1 MEGSMFAY
9 IILALIILLVA
20 AAIGGYNSLIQI
32 RNQVRNAWKQIDVQ
46 LKRRHDLIPN
56 LVNSVKGQMEFEKGT
71 LEGVIQARAAAVG
84 AKNIADSMAKEDM
97 LSSALSKLF
106 AVVEN
111 YPTLKAN
118 ESVHP
123 LMEELTTTE
132 NQITFA
138 RQFYNDITTTYNTKL
153 EMFPANLFA
162 SSMGFKFFPL
172 FQVKDTAERDVP
184 RVDLS
189 LKK

>member
-1 MEGSMFAY
+1 MVFF
-9 IILALIILLVA
+9 IVLALVIILVA
-20 AAIGGYNSLIQI
+20 AVIGSYNSLIQI

-56 LVNSVKGQMEFEKGT
+56 LVNAVKGQMEFEKAT
-71 LEGVIQARAAAVG
+71 LESVIQARAAAVG
-84 AKNIADSMAKEDM
+84 AHSLSDSMAKEDV

-111 YPTLKAN
+111 YPTLKAH
-118 ESVHP
+118 ESVRP

-153 EMFPANLFA
+153 EMFPTNLAA
-162 SSMGFKFFPL
+162 SSFGFKMFPL
-172 FQVKDTAERDVP
+172 FQIKEAGERETP
-184 RVDLS
+184 IVDLS

>member
-1 MEGSMFAY
+1 MSFFIFFIV
-9 IILALIILLVA
+9 IIVLITFGVFV
-20 AAIGGYNSLIQI
+20 YNSLIRV

-56 LVNSVKGQMEFEKGT
+56 LVNTVKGEMEFEKGT
-71 LEGVIQARAAAVG
+71 LENVIRARSAAVG
-84 AKNIADSMAKEDM
+84 ASGFADSMAKEDA

-111 YPTLKAN
+111 YPNLKAN
-118 ESVHP
+118 EEVKQ

-153 EMFPANLFA
+153 EVFPTNLFA
-162 SSMGFKFFPL
+162 SSLGFKLFPL
-172 FQVKDTAERDVP
+172 FQVKDAAEREAP
-184 RVDLS
+184 TVDLS

>member
-1 MEGSMFAY
+1 M
-9 IILALIILLVA
+9 
-20 AAIGGYNSLIQI
+20 YNSLVRI

-56 LVNSVKGQMEFEKGT
+56 LVNAVKGQMEFEKGT
-71 LEGVIQARAAAVG
+71 LESVIQARAAAVG
-84 AKNIADSMAKEDM
+84 AKNMTESIAKEDI

-118 ESVHP
+118 ESVQP

-138 RQFYNDITTTYNTKL
+138 RQFYNDITTSYNTKL
-153 EMFPANLFA
+153 EIFPTNLFA
-162 SSMGFKFFPL
+162 SSLGFQEFPL
-172 FQVKDTAERDVP
+172 FEVKDAAEREVP
-184 RVDLS
+184 TVDLS

>member
-1 MEGSMFAY
+1 MSFFF
-9 IILALIILLVA
+9 IIGIVIVI
-20 AAIGGYNSLIQI
+20 AAIVILTYNSLIRI

-56 LVNSVKGQMEFEKGT
+56 LVNAVKGQMEFEKGT
-71 LEGVIQARAAAVG
+71 LESVVQARAAAVNASG
-84 AKNIADSMAKEDM
+84 IADSIAKEDI

-118 ESVHP
+118 ESVKP
-123 LMEELTTTE
+123 LMEEVTTTE

-153 EMFPANLFA
+153 EIFPINLFA
-162 SSMGFKFFPL
+162 SSFGFKFFPL
-172 FQVKDTAERDVP
+172 FQVKDAAEREVP
-184 RVDLS
+184 TVDLS

>member
-1 MEGSMFAY
+1 MIF
-9 IILALIILLVA
+9 IILLVLIVILVI
-20 AAIGGYNSLIQI
+20 AAIGGYNSLVQI

-56 LVNSVKGQMEFEKGT
+56 LVNAVKGQMEFEKGT

-84 AKNIADSMAKEDM
+84 AKNITDSMAKEDV

-118 ESVHP
+118 ESVQP

-153 EMFPANLFA
+153 EVFPTNLFA
-162 SSMGFKFFPL
+162 SSFGFKMFPL
-172 FQVKDTAERDVP
+172 FEIKDSGERETP
-184 RVDLS
+184 TVDLS

>member
-1 MEGSMFAY
+1 MIFA
-9 IILALIILLVA
+9 IVGLILLIIFILILT
-20 AAIGGYNSLIQI
+20 YNSLIRI

-56 LVNSVKGQMEFEKGT
+56 LVNAVKGQMEFEKGT
-71 LEGVIQARAAAVG
+71 LESVVQARAAAVN
-84 AKNIADSMAKEDM
+84 ASSIADSIAKEDI

-118 ESVHP
+118 DSVKP
-123 LMEELTTTE
+123 LMEEVTTTE
-132 NQITFA
+132 NQIAFS

-153 EMFPANLFA
+153 EIFPVNLFA
-162 SSMGFKFFPL
+162 SSFGFKFFPL
-172 FQVKDTAERDVP
+172 FQVKDAQEREVP
-184 RVDLS
+184 TVDLS
-189 LKK
+189 IKK

>member
-1 MEGSMFAY
+1 MPFFVF
-9 IILALIILLVA
+9 LALVIII
-20 AAIGGYNSLIQI
+20 AAIVILWYNSLVQI

-56 LVNSVKGQMEFEKGT
+56 LVNAVKGQMDFEKST
-71 LEGVIQARAAAVG
+71 LESVIQARSAAVN
-84 AKNIADSMAKEDM
+84 AKNITESIVKEDM
-97 LSSALSKLF
+97 LTSALSKLF

-118 ESVHP
+118 ESVKP

-132 NQITFA
+132 NQISFA
-138 RQFYNDITTTYNTKL
+138 RQFYNDITTSYNTKL
-153 EMFPANLFA
+153 EIFPANLFA
-162 SSMGFKFFPL
+162 ASLGFKFFPL
-172 FQVKDTAERDVP
+172 FQVKDTHEREVP
-184 RVDLS
+184 TVDLS

>member
-1 MEGSMFAY
+1 MVA
-9 IILALIILLVA
+9 IIFLALIIIFVV
-20 AAIGGYNSLIQI
+20 AAIGAYNSLIQI

-56 LVNSVKGQMEFEKGT
+56 LVNAVKGQMEFEKGT

-84 AKNIADSMAKEDM
+84 ANNIADSMAKEDV

-118 ESVHP
+118 ESVQP

-153 EMFPANLFA
+153 EMFPTNLVA
-162 SSMGFKFFPL
+162 ASMGFKLFPL
-172 FQVKDTAERDVP
+172 FQVKDASERETP
-184 RVDLS
+184 TVDLS

>member
-1 MEGSMFAY
+1 MPFFILLAFI
-9 IILALIILLVA
+9 IILILFFV
-20 AAIGGYNSLIQI
+20 GMYNSLVKV

-56 LVNSVKGQMEFEKGT
+56 LVNAVKGQMEFEKGT
-71 LEGVIQARAAAVG
+71 LESVIQARSAAVN
-84 AKNIADSMAKEDM
+84 AKNITDSIAKEDM

-111 YPTLKAN
+111 YPALKSN
-118 ESVHP
+118 ESVRP

-132 NQITFA
+132 NQISFA
-138 RQFYNDITTTYNTKL
+138 RQFYNDISTSFNTKI
-153 EMFPANLFA
+153 EIFPTNLFA
-162 SSMGFKFFPL
+162 SSLGFKLFPL
-172 FQVKDTAERDVP
+172 FQVKDAQEREVP
-184 RVDLS
+184 TVDLS

>member
-1 MEGSMFAY
+1 MIFFVF
-9 IILALIILLVA
+9 LAFILIIVA
-20 AAIGGYNSLIQI
+20 VCIVGYNSLIRL

-56 LVNSVKGQMEFEKGT
+56 LVNAVKGQMEFEKGT
-71 LEGVIQARAAAVG
+71 LEGVIHARSEALG
-84 AKNIADSMAKEDM
+84 ASSITDSMMKENA
-97 LSSALSKLF
+97 LTSALSKLF

-118 ESVHP
+118 ESVQP

-138 RQFYNDITTTYNTKL
+138 RQFYNDITTIFNTKL
-153 EMFPANLFA
+153 EIFPNNLFA
-162 SSMGFKFFPL
+162 SSLGFKTFPL
-172 FQVKDTAERDVP
+172 FQVKDAHEREAP
-184 RVDLS
+184 TVDLS

>member
-1 MEGSMFAY
+1 MF
-9 IILALIILLVA
+9 IFIFLALVILVVA
-20 AAIGGYNSLIQI
+20 LAVGSYNSLVQI
-32 RNQVRNAWKQIDVQ
+32 RNQVRNAWKQIDIQ

-56 LVNSVKGQMEFEKGT
+56 LVNAVKGQMEFEKGT

-84 AKNIADSMAKEDM
+84 ATSIADSMAKENM

-118 ESVHP
+118 ESVQP

-153 EMFPANLFA
+153 EMFPTNLFA

-172 FQVKDTAERDVP
+172 FQVKDAAEREAP
-184 RVDLS
+184 TVDLS

>member
-1 MEGSMFAY
+1 MFFFIIFAFV
-9 IILALIILLVA
+9 IILVVV
-20 AAIGGYNSLIQI
+20 AIGSYNSLIQI

-84 AKNIADSMAKEDM
+84 ANNITDSMAKEDL

-118 ESVHP
+118 ESVQP

-153 EMFPANLFA
+153 EMFPTNMFA
-162 SSMGFKFFPL
+162 SSFGFKLFPL
-172 FQVKDTAERDVP
+172 FQVKDAAEREAP
-184 RVDLS
+184 NVDIS
-189 LKK
+189 IKK

>member
-1 MEGSMFAY
+1 MLFF
-9 IILALIILLVA
+9 ILLAFILVFFLLFV
-20 AAIGGYNSLIQI
+20 GTYNSLIRM

-56 LVNSVKGQMEFEKGT
+56 LVNAVKGQMGFEKGT
-71 LEGVIQARAAAVG
+71 LESVIQARSAAVN
-84 AKNIADSMAKEDM
+84 AKNISESIAKEDM

-118 ESVHP
+118 ESVKP

-132 NQITFA
+132 NQISFA
-138 RQFYNDITTTYNTKL
+138 RQFYNDISTSFNTRI
-153 EMFPANLFA
+153 EMFPTNLFA
-162 SSMGFKFFPL
+162 SSLGFKFFPL
-172 FQVKDTAERDVP
+172 FQVKDAHEREVP
-184 RVDLS
+184 QVDLS

>member
-1 MEGSMFAY
+1 MFF
-9 IILALIILLVA
+9 ILIGILIALILIF
-20 AAIGGYNSLIQI
+20 IMTYNSLIRV
-32 RNQVRNAWKQIDVQ
+32 RNQVRNAWQQIDVQ

-56 LVNSVKGQMEFEKGT
+56 LVNAVKGEMEFEKST
-71 LEGVIQARAAAVG
+71 LESVIKARAAAVNATG
-84 AKNIADSMAKEDM
+84 IADSIAKEDV

-118 ESVHP
+118 ESVKS

-138 RQFYNDITTTYNTKL
+138 RQFYNDISTTFNTKL
-153 EMFPANLFA
+153 EMFPVNLFA
-162 SSMGFKFFPL
+162 SSFGFTVFPL
-172 FQVKDTAERDVP
+172 FQIKDEREREVP
-184 RVDLS
+184 TVDLS

>member
-1 MEGSMFAY
+1 MFFFVFF
-9 IILALIILLVA
+9 ILIIIVSA
-20 AAIGGYNSLIQI
+20 VGIIGYNSLIRL
-32 RNQVRNAWKQIDVQ
+32 RNQVRNAWKQIDIQ

-56 LVNSVKGQMEFEKGT
+56 LVNAVKGQMEFEKGT
-71 LEGVIQARAAAVG
+71 LEGVINARAAAVG
-84 AKNIADSMAKEDM
+84 ATNIADSIAKEDV

-118 ESVHP
+118 ESVQP

-138 RQFYNDITTTYNTKL
+138 RQFYNDITTSYNTKL
-153 EMFPANLFA
+153 EIFPTNLFA

-172 FQVKDTAERDVP
+172 FQVKDTQEREAP
-184 RVDLS
+184 AVDIS

>member
-1 MEGSMFAY
+1 MFFFIFLAIV
-9 IILALIILLVA
+9 IILIAL
-20 AAIGGYNSLIQI
+20 AIGGYNSLIQI

-56 LVNSVKGQMEFEKGT
+56 LVNAVKGQMEFEKGT
-71 LEGVIQARAAAVG
+71 LESVIKARAAAVG
-84 AKNIADSMAKEDM
+84 ANNIVDSMAKEDV
-97 LSSALSKLF
+97 LTSALSKLF

-111 YPTLKAN
+111 YPALKAN
-118 ESVHP
+118 ESVQP

-153 EMFPANLFA
+153 EIFPTNLFA
-162 SSMGFKFFPL
+162 SSFGFKLFPL
-172 FQVKDTAERDVP
+172 FQVKDTAEREVP
-184 RVDLS
+184 TVDLS

>member
-1 MEGSMFAY
+1 MVFLIFLALV
-9 IILALIILLVA
+9 IILVAL
-20 AAIGGYNSLIQI
+20 AIGGYNSLIQI
-32 RNQVRNAWKQIDVQ
+32 RHQVRNAWKQIDVQ

-56 LVNSVKGQMEFEKGT
+56 LVNAVKGQMEFEKGT

-84 AKNIADSMAKEDM
+84 ANNIADSMAKEDV

-118 ESVHP
+118 ESVQP

-138 RQFYNDITTTYNTKL
+138 RQFYNDITTSYNTKV
-153 EMFPANLFA
+153 ERFPVNLFA
-162 SSMGFKFFPL
+162 SSFGFKLFPL
-172 FQVKDTAERDVP
+172 FQIKEARERETP
-184 RVDLS
+184 SVDLS

>member
-1 MEGSMFAY
+1 MVFGIIG
-9 IILALIILLVA
+9 IILFVILILILT
-20 AAIGGYNSLIQI
+20 YNSLIRI

-56 LVNSVKGQMEFEKGT
+56 LVNAVKGQMEFEKGT
-71 LEGVIQARAAAVG
+71 LESVVQARAAAVN
-84 AKNIADSMAKEDM
+84 ASSIADSIAKEDI

-118 ESVHP
+118 DNVRP
-123 LMEELTTTE
+123 LMEEVTTTE

-153 EMFPANLFA
+153 EIFPINLFA
-162 SSMGFKFFPL
+162 SSFGFKFFPL
-172 FQVKDTAERDVP
+172 FQVKDAQEREVP
-184 RVDLS
+184 TVDLS
-189 LKK
+189 IKK

>member
-1 MEGSMFAY
+1 MYFFFFPA
-9 IILALIILLVA
+9 IIIILLFTI
-20 AAIGGYNSLIQI
+20 AIVGYNSLIRL

-56 LVNSVKGQMEFEKGT
+56 LVNAIKGQMEFEKGT
-71 LEGVIQARAAAVG
+71 LEGVITARAAAMG
-84 AKNIADSMAKEDM
+84 ATGIADSIAKENV
-97 LSSALSKLF
+97 LTSALSKLI
-106 AVVEN
+106 AVTEN

-118 ESVHP
+118 ESVAP

-132 NQITFA
+132 NQISFA

-162 SSMGFKFFPL
+162 ASAGFKLFPL
-172 FQVKDTAERDVP
+172 LQIENPHEREVP
-184 RVDLS
+184 EVNLS
-189 LKK
+189 IKK

>member
-1 MEGSMFAY
+1 MGFFVFLVLV
-9 IILALIILLVA
+9 IIMAVTG
-20 AAIGGYNSLIQI
+20 IGGYNSLIRI
-32 RNQVRNAWKQIDVQ
+32 RNQVRNAWKQIDIQ

-56 LVNSVKGQMEFEKGT
+56 LVNSVKGQMEFEKET
-71 LEGVIQARAAAVG
+71 LEGVIHARAEAVN
-84 AKNIADSMAKEDM
+84 ANSVRDTMAKEDV

-118 ESVHP
+118 ESVQP

-138 RQFYNDITTTYNTKL
+138 RQFYNDITTSYNTKL
-153 EMFPANLFA
+153 EVFPANLFA
-162 SSMGFKFFPL
+162 ASMGFKFFPL
-172 FQVKDTAERDVP
+172 FQVKDAHEREAP
-184 RVDLS
+184 AVDLS

>member
-1 MEGSMFAY
+1 MPFY
-9 IILALIILLVA
+9 ISLIVIIVLVA
-20 AAIGGYNSLIQI
+20 IAVGGYNSLIRL

-56 LVNSVKGQMEFEKGT
+56 LVNAVKGQMEYEKGT
-71 LEGVIQARAAAVG
+71 LESVIQARAAAVG
-84 AKNIADSMAKEDM
+84 AKTVAESMAKEDL

-111 YPTLKAN
+111 YPDLKAN
-118 ESVHP
+118 ENVKP
-123 LMEELTTTE
+123 FMEELTTTE

-153 EMFPANLFA
+153 ELFPTNLFA

-172 FQVKDTAERDVP
+172 FQVKDAAEREVP
-184 RVDLS
+184 AVDLS

>member
-1 MEGSMFAY
+1 MVFF
-9 IILALIILLVA
+9 ILLALVIAITVITIIW
-20 AAIGGYNSLIQI
+20 YNSLVQI

-56 LVNSVKGQMEFEKGT
+56 LVNSVKGQMEFEKET
-71 LEGVIQARAAAVG
+71 LEVVISARAAAVS
-84 AKNIADSMAKEDM
+84 AKNISDSIAKEDM

-118 ESVHP
+118 ESIQP

-132 NQITFA
+132 NQISFA
-138 RQFYNDITTTYNTKL
+138 RQFYNDITTSYNTKL
-153 EMFPANLFA
+153 EMFPTNLLAA
-162 SSMGFKFFPL
+162 SLGFKMFPL
-172 FQVKDTAERDVP
+172 FQIKDTAERETP
-184 RVDLS
+184 TVDFS

>member
-1 MEGSMFAY
+1 MLFFV
-9 IILALIILLVA
+9 IVALILVVVLFF
-20 AAIGGYNSLIQI
+20 IGLYNSLVKV

-56 LVNSVKGQMEFEKGT
+56 LVNAVKGQMEFEKGT
-71 LEGVIQARAAAVG
+71 LESVIQARAAAVG
-84 AKNIADSMAKEDM
+84 AKNMSDSIAKEDM
-97 LSSALSKLF
+97 LTSALSKLF

-118 ESVHP
+118 DSIRP

-132 NQITFA
+132 NQISFA
-138 RQFYNDITTTYNTKL
+138 RQFYNDISTSFNTKI
-153 EMFPANLFA
+153 EIFPTNLFA
-162 SSMGFKFFPL
+162 SSLGFKLFPL
-172 FQVKDTAERDVP
+172 FQVKDAAEREVP
-184 RVDLS
+184 TVDLS

>member
-1 MEGSMFAY
+1 MSFY
-9 IILALIILLVA
+9 ICLFLAIIIIAIAISSYNTLIK
-20 AAIGGYNSLIQI
+20 I

-56 LVNSVKGQMEFEKGT
+56 LVNAVKGQMEFEKGT
-71 LEGVIQARAAAVG
+71 LEGVMNARAAAVG
-84 AKNIADSMAKEDM
+84 AQSVPESMAKENI

-118 ESVHP
+118 ESVQP

-153 EMFPANLFA
+153 EMFPTNLVA

-172 FQVKDTAERDVP
+172 FQVKDAAERETP
-184 RVDLS
+184 TVDLS

>member
-1 MEGSMFAY
+1 MPFFVILAII
-9 IILALIILLVA
+9 IILAFIAVAVYNGLIR
-20 AAIGGYNSLIQI
+20 I
-32 RNQVRNAWKQIDVQ
+32 RNRVRNAWKQIDVQ

-56 LVNSVKGQMEFEKGT
+56 LVNAVKGEMEFEKGT
-71 LEGVIQARAAAVG
+71 LENVVRARSAAVG
-84 AKNIADSMAKEDM
+84 ASGVADSVAKEDL

-111 YPTLKAN
+111 YPNLKAN
-118 ESVHP
+118 EEVQR

-138 RQFYNDITTTYNTKL
+138 RQFYNDITTAYNTKL
-153 EMFPANLFA
+153 EVFPTNLFA
-162 SSMGFKFFPL
+162 SWLGFKLFPL
-172 FQVKDTAERDVP
+172 FQVKDAAEREVP
-184 RVDLS
+184 TVDLS

>member
-1 MEGSMFAY
+1 MPFF
-9 IILALIILLVA
+9 LIA
-20 AAIGGYNSLIQI
+20 AVIVIFVLFLIGIYNSLVKI
-32 RNQVRNAWKQIDVQ
+32 RNQVRNAWKQIDIQ

-56 LVNSVKGQMEFEKGT
+56 LVNAVKGQMEFEKGT
-71 LEGVIQARAAAVG
+71 LESVIQARAAAIN
-84 AKNIADSMAKEDM
+84 AKNITDSIAKEDV

-118 ESVHP
+118 ESIKP

-132 NQITFA
+132 NQISFA
-138 RQFYNDITTTYNTKL
+138 RQFYNDITTTFNTKL
-153 EMFPANLFA
+153 EIFPTNLFA
-162 SSMGFKFFPL
+162 SSLGFELFPL
-172 FQVKDTAERDVP
+172 FQVENAAEREVP
-184 RVDLS
+184 NVDLS

>member
-1 MEGSMFAY
+1 MIFY
-9 IILALIILLVA
+9 IILVFVIAVVALC
-20 AAIGGYNSLIQI
+20 IGAYNSLIQL

-56 LVNSVKGQMEFEKGT
+56 LVNTVKGEMGFEKET
-71 LEGVIQARAAAVG
+71 LESVIHARAAAVG
-84 AKNIADSMAKEDM
+84 ASNVSDSIAKEDI

-111 YPTLKAN
+111 YPNLKAN
-118 ESVHP
+118 EEVKR

-138 RQFYNDITTTYNTKL
+138 RQFYNDITTSFNTKI

-162 SSMGFKFFPL
+162 ASLGFKLFPL
-172 FQVKDTAERDVP
+172 FQIKEAAEREVP
-184 RVDLS
+184 AVDLS

>member
-1 MEGSMFAY
+1 MFIF
-9 IILALIILLVA
+9 IICAIVIVLVA
-20 AAIGGYNSLIQI
+20 GAIGAYNSLIQI

-56 LVNSVKGQMEFEKGT
+56 LVNAVKGQMEFEKGT
-71 LEGVIQARAAAVG
+71 LESVLQARAAAVS
-84 AKNIADSMAKEDM
+84 AKNIPESMAKEDV

-118 ESVHP
+118 ESVQP

-138 RQFYNDITTTYNTKL
+138 RQFYNDITTSYNTKL
-153 EMFPANLFA
+153 EMFPTNLFA
-162 SSMGFKFFPL
+162 SSFGFKLFPL
-172 FQVKDTAERDVP
+172 FQVKDAAEREVP
-184 RVDLS
+184 TVDLS

>member
-1 MEGSMFAY
+1 MIFFIFLALV
-9 IILALIILLVA
+9 IILVIAV
-20 AAIGGYNSLIQI
+20 IGGYNSLIQI

-56 LVNSVKGQMEFEKGT
+56 LVNAVKGQMEFEKGT
-71 LEGVIQARAAAVG
+71 LEGVVQARAAAVG
-84 AKNIADSMAKEDM
+84 AKNITDSMAKEDM

-118 ESVHP
+118 ESIRP

-153 EMFPANLFA
+153 EIFPTNLFA
-162 SSMGFKFFPL
+162 SSFGFKMSPL
-172 FQVKDTAERDVP
+172 FQIKDAGERETP
-184 RVDLS
+184 TVDLS

>member
-1 MEGSMFAY
+1 MIFYISLLIV
-9 IILALIILLVA
+9 IILVTAVISS
-20 AAIGGYNSLIQI
+20 YNSLIKI

-84 AKNIADSMAKEDM
+84 AHSVADSMAKEDM

-111 YPTLKAN
+111 YPDLKAN
-118 ESVHP
+118 ESVKP

-153 EMFPANLFA
+153 ELFPTNLVA

-172 FQVKDTAERDVP
+172 FQVKDAAERETP
-184 RVDLS
+184 TVDLS
-189 LKK
+189 LKN